1 MRMDGAPQTFRLISR
16 AKTGNHCNNEHQR
29 MPSTAPDLSK
39 SASRCSASMSIVSS
53 NSCASRRSLA
63 MSISLPAHSTQRH
76 ALSRAHNLKKCIA
89 CETPALVCFAT
100 QHCPSLKPKGKV
112 TLPHSDSLPDH
123 YTRNNVRDR
132 AMQVIQ
138 TRITC
143 LYVHVA
149 GRTRPLVHFACA
161 RVPAA
166 RNSCTNVRR
175 PMDCMAFPAEAHMYS
190 T

>member
-1 MRMDGAPQTFRLISR
+1 MQRVHVHRQLKLLREPPQLGDVDFPAGSFNTKTRVVSR
-16 AKTGNHCNNEHQR
+16 AQFEKMYCYGGGT
-29 MPSTAPDLSK
+29 
-39 SASRCSASMSIVSS
+39 
-53 NSCASRRSLA
+53 
-63 MSISLPAHSTQRH
+63 
-76 ALSRAHNLKKCIA
+76 
-89 CETPALVCFAT
+89 TPALVCFAT

-138 TRITC
+138 TRITR

-161 RVPAA
+161 RAPAA

-175 PMDCMAFPAEAHMYS
+175 PMHCMALPAEAHMYS